1 MIVPPVTLPF
11 FGSLPHILKT
21 RDLGREGDGRDVC
34 FPSRLRTPVNKG
46 IPSEKGRK
54 GG

>member
-11 FGSLPHILKT
+11 FGSHSPILKT
-21 RDLGREGDGRDVC
+21 RDPRREGDGRDVY
-34 FPSRLRTPVNKG
+34 FPSRPWTPVNKG
-46 IPSEKGRK
+46 VPSEKGRK